1 MATPTWNQIAAPNF
15 SAGND
20 LIAQAMDQLTK
31 ATTGFKSIAD
41 QYKDTIQ
48 KRNLGLIQEYVNSAK
63 SPEELQSEA
72 FKTGL
77 DNRIKAMGGEYDPLV
92 VNQYIDTRGDT
103 LTRRA
108 VDNLNLESGRFD
120 LGQKRLR
127 APTEL
132 DLLKTQALAA
142 KENYDFAIQNNPLVL
157 KTNTVAA
164 DVAERTKETQVAQ
177 ALANL
182 NKTRKE
188 TEDIDINNKQE
199 WARINKPD
207 NTPGGAND
215 PNTTLDKYLEL
226 LRDNRKQVNK
236 DAKEKYKWSDPAAW
250 EKDEKHGQWSGTPS
264 KPMRAIVEI
273 ASQNKRFQN
282 FKGYKQAAVL
292 DYATNKM
299 MSQNL
304 LSSHDWTVN
313 DKDRER
319 YKAYIEEGIQV
330 YSQEEDL
337 AIAEEAAI
345 FQEGVNALQ
354 RKHGLALK
362 DATSVLLASYTPPE
376 EKEVKANPT
385 YDERQKALAE
395 GLQNKPMAEVVER
408 GKNNLNIN
416 LKPVPAV
423 GVSRSEFALTKEEAN
438 RLSSLAE
445 YSELLGR
452 LNLVNPTPENKA
464 KADKALTAY
473 HVASAELGK
482 LDALTADRYIADIK
496 GYLKDK
502 SLNPL
507 KRKALEEKLKVFES
521 NLKNTQGIKAD

>member
-1 MATPTWNQIAAPNF
+1 MAINWNNVAAPNLDESNSLF
-15 SAGND
+15 
-20 LIAQAMDQLTK
+20 AQAIASLRDAGAGLQ
-31 ATTGFKSIAD
+31 TTA
-41 QYKDTIQ
+41 KDYQTVVRN
-48 KRNLGLIQEYVNSAK
+48 KNLGLIQEYVNSAK
-63 SPEELQSEA
+63 TPEELQSEA

-77 DNRIKAMGGEYDPLV
+77 ANLTGNMGGDY
-92 VNQYIDTRGDT
+92 DT
-103 LTRRA
+103 LA
-108 VDNLNLESGRFD
+108 KAQLVDKAYDSLLSRKANQVSIASNEF
-120 LGQKRLR
+120 RLDQDKLK

-142 KENYDFAIQNNPLVL
+142 KENYDFAQKNNPLIL

-164 DVAERTKETQVAQ
+164 DVAEKTKDTQIEQ

-182 NKTRKE
+182 NKTKKE

-207 NTPGGAND
+207 NTVGGASD
-215 PNTTLDKYLEL
+215 PNTTLDKYIEL
-226 LRDNRKQVNK
+226 LRNNRQQVNK
-236 DAKEKYKWSDPAAW
+236 DSKEKYKWSDPAAW

-354 RKHGLALK
+354 RKHGLTLK

-395 GLQNKPMAEVVER
+395 ELQNKPMAEVVAR

-423 GVSRSEFALTKEEAN
+423 GVPRSNFALTKEEAN

-452 LNLVNPTPENKA
+452 LNLVNPTPESKA

-473 HVASAELGK
+473 HVASAELGQ

-502 SLNPL
+502 SLDPL
-507 KRKALEEKLKVFES
+507 KRKALEEKLKMFES